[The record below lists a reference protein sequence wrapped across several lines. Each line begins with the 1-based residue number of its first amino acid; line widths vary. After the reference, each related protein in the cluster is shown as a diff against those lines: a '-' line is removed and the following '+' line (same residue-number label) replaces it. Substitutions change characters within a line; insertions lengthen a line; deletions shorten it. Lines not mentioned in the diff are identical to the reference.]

1 MDVCNLKKIL
11 GSIVFGKETKGQSL
25 SYMSEDQTG
34 RQSQPQILSILL
46 GCGETLTLIFLYS
59 HPTPKDTAIIIL

>member
-1 MDVCNLKKIL
+1 MDVCTLKKNL

-46 GCGETLTLIFLYS
+46 GCGETLTLIF
-59 HPTPKDTAIIIL
+59 